1 MLYKAW
7 YGKSWNLNEAQSYI
21 FVKNVEA
28 SSLEDA
34 YQKMQ
39 GEIWSPNGEAR
50 EMILSL
56 GLKHTSMSVG
66 DVLEDENGILY
77 LIEFFG
83 FKKITEFPKKV
94 VRL

>member
-1 MLYKAW
+1 
-7 YGKSWNLNEAQSYI
+7 
-21 FVKNVEA
+21 
-28 SSLEDA
+28 
-34 YQKMQ
+34 
-39 GEIWSPNGEAR
+39 
-50 EMILSL
+50 
-56 GLKHTSMSVG
+56 MSVG